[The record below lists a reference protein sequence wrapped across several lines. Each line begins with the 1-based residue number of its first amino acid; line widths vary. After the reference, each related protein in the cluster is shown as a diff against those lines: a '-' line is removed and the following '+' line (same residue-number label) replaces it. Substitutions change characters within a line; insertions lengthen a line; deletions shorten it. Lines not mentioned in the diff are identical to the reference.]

1 MPIRINLLNETLAEE
16 DMRRRD
22 PVKLAAFI
30 GFFLIAVSLMW
41 LSSAWLEFKLTQ
53 QKKEQVD
60 IEIASHTNEYSQVQ
74 VSLKKIV
81 EGQRRLDALGQ
92 LNTNRFLQGNLL
104 NALQQTCV
112 PHVQLMRLRL
122 DQTFA
127 LKEGSPAKTN
137 DSGVVVAGRPGTS
150 TQHATLTLDAKDTS
164 PNPGDQWK
172 TYKEALARQD
182 FFKSCLDTTNG
193 VKLTTQSA
201 PQSGVDGKFYV
212 QFTLECRFSDK
223 TR

>member
-60 IEIASHTNEYSQVQ
+60 IEIATHTNEYSQVQ
-74 VSLKKIV
+74 VSLKKIA
-81 EGQRRLDALGQ
+81 EGQRRLDALQQ

-112 PHVQLMRLRL
+112 PHVQLTRLRL
-122 DQTFA
+122 DQSFIF
-127 LKEGSPAKTN
+127 KEGTPAKTN
-137 DSGVVVAGRPGTS
+137 DSGVVVAGRPGAS

-172 TYKEALARQD
+172 IYKEALARQD
-182 FFKSCLDTTNG
+182 FFKSCLDATSG
-193 VKLTTQSA
+193 VKLTTQSS

>member
-1 MPIRINLLNETLAEE
+1 
-16 DMRRRD
+16 
-22 PVKLAAFI
+22 VKFAAFI

-60 IEIASHTNEYSQVQ
+60 IEIATHTNEYSQVQ
-74 VSLKKIV
+74 VSLKKIT
-81 EGQRRLDALGQ
+81 EGERRLNALLQ

-112 PHVQLMRLRL
+112 PHVQLTRLQL
-122 DQTFA
+122 VQSF
-127 LKEGSPAKTN
+127 LFKEGTPAKTN

-172 TYKEALARQD
+172 IYKEALARQD

>member
-22 PVKLAAFI
+22 PVKRAVFI
-30 GFFLIAVSLMW
+30 GFFLAAVSLVW
-41 LSSAWLEFKLTQ
+41 FSSDWLEFKLTQ

-60 IEIASHTNEYSQVQ
+60 IEIESHTNEYSRVQ
-74 VSLKKIV
+74 VSLKKIA
-81 EGQRRLDALGQ
+81 EGQRRLDALLQ

-104 NALQQTCV
+104 NALQQTYV

-127 LKEGSPAKTN
+127 FKEGTPAKTN
-137 DSGVVVAGRPGTS
+137 DFGVVAGRPGTS

-164 PNPGDQWK
+164 PKADQVNP
-172 TYKEALARQD
+172 YKEALTRQD
-182 FFKSCLDTTNG
+182 FFKAGLDTTNG
-193 VKLTTQSA
+193 VKLSTISS

-212 QFTLECRFSDK
+212 QFTLECCFFDK